1 MSAASSKNA
10 ADYYIHKLPG
20 APAEPR
26 LDMYSGHIQ
35 VDAEHHGNLFFW
47 LVKNRHI
54 ANRQRTV
61 LWFNGGPGCSS
72 MDGALMEV
80 GPYRVQK
87 DGKLQ
92 LQDGS
97 WDEFA
102 NVVFIDQP
110 VGTGFSYADTNS
122 YPHEMDTVAATMV
135 DFLTKFY
142 EIFPELEHDDIYL
155 SGESYAGQWI
165 PYVADAMVKRNA
177 QNPTHHWNVSGL
189 LIGNGWISGQDQY
202 TSYIPF
208 AYETGV
214 LTAGSN
220 AANVAERQQQK
231 CLESLSPNNDHV
243 DNPTCEAIMQEIL
256 RGTQRS
262 GKEDACVNM
271 YDVRLRDSYPSC
283 GMNWPPDLEYVKPYL
298 RRDDVKAALHVN
310 ADKKT
315 GWVECNNQV
324 SSAFTARNS
333 KPSVHLLPG
342 LLAEMP
348 IVLFSGDKDL
358 ICNHIGTENLINR
371 LEFNGGKGMEISTGM
386 TAPKRDWTFEGEPA
400 GQYQTA
406 RNLTYLRF
414 YNSSHMVPFDYPR
427 RSRDMLDRFMGV
439 DIASIGGTPQDS
451 RIDGEK
457 GIETS
462 VGGHPNSTAAKEKD
476 AEAVQ
481 AAAWAAYRRSG
492 EVALVFVI
500 IAAVAWGIVIVRQ
513 RSRRRGYK
521 GVLGADPYEDGRGL
535 GLDGA
540 NGKVE
545 RDVEAARDFDEAE
558 LDDLEPESGK
568 RREAGGVE
576 HEPFGL
582 EDDEDEDEERPRVN
596 GHARG

>member
-1 MSAASSKNA
+1 
-10 ADYYIHKLPG
+10 
-20 APAEPR
+20 
-26 LDMYSGHIQ
+26 
-35 VDAEHHGNLFFW
+35 
-47 LVKNRHI
+47 
-54 ANRQRTV
+54 
-61 LWFNGGPGCSS
+61 
-72 MDGALMEV
+72 
-80 GPYRVQK
+80 
-87 DGKLQ
+87 
-92 LQDGS
+92 
-97 WDEFA
+97 
-102 NVVFIDQP
+102 
-110 VGTGFSYADTNS
+110 
-122 YPHEMDTVAATMV
+122 
-135 DFLTKFY
+135 
-142 EIFPELEHDDIYL
+142 
-155 SGESYAGQWI
+155 
-165 PYVADAMVKRNA
+165 MVKRNT
-177 QNPTHHWNVSGL
+177 QKPTHHWNITGL
-189 LIGNGWISGQDQY
+189 LIGNGWISGVDQY
-202 TSYIPF
+202 PSYIPF

-214 LTAGSN
+214 MTSGSDAARIAENQQAKCMAQLSEAGDN
-220 AANVAERQQQK
+220 Q
-231 CLESLSPNNDHV
+231 HV
-243 DNPTCEAIMQEIL
+243 DNSVCEAIMQEIL
-256 RGTQRS
+256 RNTQQNNKDS
-262 GKEDACVNM
+262 ACLNM

-283 GMNWPPDLEYVKPYL
+283 GMNWPPDLEFVKPYL
-298 RRDDVKAALHVN
+298 RRDDVLAALHVN
-310 ADKKT
+310 KDKKT

-333 KPSVHLLPG
+333 APSVDLLPG

-386 TAPKRDWTFEGEPA
+386 TAPKRDWTFENEPA

-439 DIASIGGTPQDS
+439 DISMIGGNPQDS

-462 VGGHPNSTAAKEKD
+462 VGGHPNSTAAQEKD

-521 GVLGADPYEDGRGL
+521 GVLGVDPYEDGRGL

-540 NGKVE
+540 SRKAE

-558 LDDLEPESGK
+558 LDDLEPGSGK
-568 RREAGGVE
+568 RRVDSE
-576 HEPFGL
+576 EPFGL
-582 EDDEDEDEERPRVN
+582 EDDEDEDDEHPRGN